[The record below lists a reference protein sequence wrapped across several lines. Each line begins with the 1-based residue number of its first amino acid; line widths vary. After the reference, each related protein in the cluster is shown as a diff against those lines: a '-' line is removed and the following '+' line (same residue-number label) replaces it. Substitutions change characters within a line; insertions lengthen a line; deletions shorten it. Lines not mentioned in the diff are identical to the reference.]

1 MQWIITYLSI
11 IIYDGNTTPMYKES
25 LYMACD
31 KRLKYITYNK
41 RCTAGT
47 SVGERLTTA
56 FTECSPGLMRWGSLI
71 SISISV
77 FCVLPFFMNFHISL
91 LCLAFRKQVKRIQ
104 FSRSDDQCYRYWYHL
119 KTLIKKSRFTVTWI
133 YFCIFILQLR
143 GDHGLGG
150 RGVCRQVAVLL
161 AHCCSTSQK
170 YGQLRQSMHYAS
182 IPIEKLH

>member
-1 MQWIITYLSI
+1 
-11 IIYDGNTTPMYKES
+11 
-25 LYMACD
+25 MACD

-119 KTLIKKSRFTVTWI
+119 KTLIKKKSI
-133 YFCIFILQLR
+133 YCHLDLFLHFYLAATR
-143 GDHGLGG
+143 DHGLGG

-161 AHCCSTSQK
+161 AHCTEIWTIETINALCVYPHWK
-170 YGQLRQSMHYAS
+170 AALRNFG
-182 IPIEKLH
+182 